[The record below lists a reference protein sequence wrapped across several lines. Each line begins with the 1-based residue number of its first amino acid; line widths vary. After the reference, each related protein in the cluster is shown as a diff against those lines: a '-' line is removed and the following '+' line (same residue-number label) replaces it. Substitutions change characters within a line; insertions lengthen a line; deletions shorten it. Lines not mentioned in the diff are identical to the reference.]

1 MFHSFLSFVFCFVLF
16 CFFFCYSLF
25 LLSSFLNFFSLPLPL
40 FSALL
45 SFVMFFMACLT
56 TLFFDLPSQYVSVLY
71 ILVSSG
77 HITTRKNDL
86 FTTTGLSF
94 LLLAFL
100 TACAGV
106 DTPVFIRKGVR
117 FLRGLVK
124 EKRENVVTV
133 LTESSDEEK
142 DIVIYGQGTQHYIMV
157 EDILPSPRHVFLGT
171 RVIAKHV
178 RTGKYT
184 FARIDAINGD
194 KYSVTFEDKQVTEG
208 IVAVESIRNL
218 YPPTFCGR

>member
-1 MFHSFLSFVFCFVLF
+1 
-16 CFFFCYSLF
+16 
-25 LLSSFLNFFSLPLPL
+25 
-40 FSALL
+40 
-45 SFVMFFMACLT
+45 MACLT
-56 TLFFDLPSQYVSVLY
+56 TLFFDSPLQYVWVLK
-71 ILVSSG
+71 IINPFDIS
-77 HITTRKNDL
+77 
-86 FTTTGLSF
+86 SF
-94 LLLAFL
+94 LVISVCTHYSAMNISQHKRMTFLQILDYHLFSFL
-100 TACAGV
+100 TECAGV

-133 LTESSDEEK
+133 LTGSSDEEK

-157 EDILPSPRHVFLGT
+157 EDILPSPRHIFLGT

-184 FARIDAINGD
+184 FAKIDAINGD
-194 KYSVTFEDKQVTEG
+194 KYSVTFEDKQATKG